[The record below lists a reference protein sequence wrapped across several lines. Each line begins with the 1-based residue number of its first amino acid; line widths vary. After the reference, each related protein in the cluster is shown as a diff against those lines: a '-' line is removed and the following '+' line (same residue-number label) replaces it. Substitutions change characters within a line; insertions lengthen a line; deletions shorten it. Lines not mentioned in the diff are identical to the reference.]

1 MKRQRGPTNIRS
13 HSAIP
18 MPMEQATSRVSSAT
32 AITPKGQRGSSR
44 IIEKVRIETGAAGG
58 ERTNNEDHNNRATGR
73 SNNSAGNQ
81 FKNTS
86 SGQRNTNPYMNQSK
100 LLQV

>member
-32 AITPKGQRGSSR
+32 AITPKGQRGR
-44 IIEKVRIETGAAGG
+44 IIEKVRIETGGAAGG
-58 ERTNNEDHNNRATGR
+58 ERHEDHNKSTGR
-73 SNNSAGNQ
+73 SNNSAGN
-81 FKNTS
+81 N
-86 SGQRNTNPYMNQSK
+86 
-100 LLQV
+100 